1 MNTLAIL
8 CGVLGVIGYFFY
20 FIIGQSQKGSDGQ
33 GVNLDSVIHSG
44 NVEPCAQAQKG
55 RWD

>member
-1 MNTLAIL
+1 MTTFAII

-20 FIIGQSQKGSDGQ
+20 FIVGSSGKGSDGQ
-33 GVNLDSVIHSG
+33 GVNITQVQEYP
-44 NVEPCAQAQKG
+44 NAQPSATDQKG